1 MAGGFHRA
9 GLCRLASLAG
19 AGLNAILGAGGGRGD
34 RPCAESMSCAREV
47 HIAHIVQGG
56 LTVLEAVVRNQRIA
70 GLIGGHAVDFAAYIT
85 GRVFQH
91 MSETAALLHIEGQQG
106 VHSGLAVLD
115 KAGVGIGIDAPRGGG
130 HDHLR
135 DALGVDAAPGGI
147 AAVILL
153 DRGQLGKSALGS
165 SCHLRLILIID
176 QRLQRHSRDI
186 GIRLSAAQRPAAAGQ
201 LLAEDIVNTL
211 LADGGVGG
219 GIVVRIQ
226 RNQREDG
233 AVDPL
238 LGDPLHSLRAVGL
251 DEIPVSHAGGIF
263 ADGGQRHDQAGIL
276 SGLHLM
282 QRAVQIDGSR
292 LLIDGLHNA
301 AIVILEILAVQRIV
315 AAAGQIQNRPFTGAG
330 AKGGRGNGLGQLVH
344 GVVQHLAD
352 ILRCGRRGIAGVGIA
367 GIRVAGVGGAG
378 IGGTGSLQRG
388 KSRIHLT
395 LRSGQVFH
403 NGKSRSLG
411 LSIGAEGILGIEHVL
426 VGSVKVSCAAPAAK
440 TKIHTITIQ
449 SKLPADHIGI
459 AIVLIAV
466 TIARPSNTRFQ
477 YKCGAAHIG

>member
-1 MAGGFHRA
+1 
-9 GLCRLASLAG
+9 
-19 AGLNAILGAGGGRGD
+19 
-34 RPCAESMSCAREV
+34 MSCAREV

-70 GLIGGHAVDFAAYIT
+70 GLIGGHAVDCAAYIT
-85 GRVFQH
+85 VRAFQH

-115 KAGVGIGIDAPRGGG
+115 KAGVGIGIDAPCGGG

-153 DRGQLGKSALGS
+153 DRGQLVKSALGS
-165 SCHLRLILIID
+165 SRHLGLILIID

-186 GIRLSAAQRPAAAGQ
+186 GIRRIAAQRPATVGQ

-219 GIVVRIQ
+219 RIVVRIQ

-233 AVDPL
+233 AVNTLPSDPIYT
-238 LGDPLHSLRAVGL
+238 LRAVGL
-251 DEIPVSHAGGIF
+251 DEIPIAHAGGIF
-263 ADGGQRHDQAGIL
+263 ADGGQCHDQAGIL
-276 SGLHLM
+276 SGLLLM

-315 AAAGQIQNRPFTGAG
+315 AAAGQAQNRPFTGAG
-330 AKGGRGNGLGQLVH
+330 AKGGRGNGLGQLIH

-352 ILRCGRRGIAGVGIA
+352 VLRRGRRGIAGIGIA
-367 GIRVAGVGGAG
+367 GGGIAGVGTVALYRDQ
-378 IGGTGSLQRG
+378 TGRRHNRLSIKRP
-388 KSRIHLT
+388 
-395 LRSGQVFH
+395 LRSQNIRTGF
-403 NGKSRSLG
+403 
-411 LSIGAEGILGIEHVL
+411 IEGNFRL
-426 VGSVKVSCAAPAAK
+426 A
-440 TKIHTITIQ
+440 
-449 SKLPADHIGI
+449 
-459 AIVLIAV
+459 VLIRCERIQLRKSAV
-466 TIARPSNTRFQ
+466 LPNADRDTRQ
-477 YKCGAAHIG
+477 CRWYC